1 MKFLLKII
9 FLTFNVSLLAG
20 GTPLEIEISIGA
32 GYDDNAMRFSDNEI
46 SEAAQRIG
54 MMGGAKTFDS
64 FITKW
69 GISALKE
76 LMIDRKKSIKLRGFY
91 SLSDYRD
98 TPEKRYWSGGFDLSY
113 RWGSY
118 RNIKYSIRHLDEF
131 YLRHYID
138 RDVSVS
144 DLAAC
149 VFTDRNQNVT
159 LTHRLSKL
167 IWINIFSF

>member
-76 LMIDRKKSIKLRGFY
+76 LMINRKKSIFILMRSHCLFEFNFLKLSSFLSAFLSIIFLI
-91 SLSDYRD
+91 SLSSYVSLRRVSFAV
-98 TPEKRYWSGGFDLSY
+98 RYNRAFLHS
-113 RWGSY
+113 
-118 RNIKYSIRHLDEF
+118 
-131 YLRHYID
+131 
-138 RDVSVS
+138 
-144 DLAAC
+144 
-149 VFTDRNQNVT
+149 
-159 LTHRLSKL
+159 SKL
-167 IWINIFSF
+167 